1 MRVIFINRFFYP
13 DHSATSQMLS
23 DLAFGL
29 AERDFDVTVITSR
42 LRYDAPSTR
51 LPAQETVSGVRI
63 ERIWTSRFGRNH
75 LLFRAI
81 DYLTFYASVVWTL
94 LRTARTG
101 DVVVAMTDPPAL
113 SIVAALAARW
123 RGAHLVN
130 WLQDMFPEVAEV
142 LGGTGQS
149 MKFLLAPVRWLRNG
163 SLRAASANVA
173 IGELMAERVRNLGV
187 SPDRTVVLPNWA
199 DTNSIRD
206 VPSAACGLRSAWSLN
221 RKFVVAHSRNLGR
234 AHDFETLLGAM
245 TVTAGCSGDRDI
257 HWLLIGGG
265 ALYERL
271 ECESTRRELGNVTFR
286 PYQPRECLGESLSV
300 ADAHIVSLK
309 PALEGLIVPSK
320 FYGIAAVGRPVL
332 FIGCR
337 KGEIARLIDRYDC
350 GMTVADGDV
359 DGLVASVRLL
369 AQDRQRG
376 SVLGARARAMCEEH
390 FSKDQAIDAWSR
402 LIGVVAR
409 PSPAVCST
417 AVTQPQ
423 DGMRK
428 SSRELAG

>member
-1 MRVIFINRFFYP
+1 MRIIFVNRFFYP

-29 AERDFDVTVITSR
+29 AERDFDVAVIASR
-42 LRYDAPSTR
+42 LRYDAPKTQ
-51 LPAQETVSGVRI
+51 LPPRASVNGVRI

-81 DYLTFYASVVWTL
+81 DYLTFYVSVVWAL

-101 DVVVAMTDPPAL
+101 DVIVAMTDPPAL
-113 SIVAALAARW
+113 SIVAAIVARW

-142 LGGTGQS
+142 LGGTS
-149 MKFLLAPVRWLRNG
+149 RSTKFLFAPVRWLRNG
-163 SLRAASANVA
+163 SLRRASANVA
-173 IGELMAERVRNLGV
+173 LGELMAERIKNLGV

-199 DTNSIRD
+199 DTASITN
-206 VPSAACGLRSAWSLN
+206 VPSAACGLRAAWNLD
-221 RKFVVAHSRNLGR
+221 RRFVVAHSGNLGR
-234 AHDFETLLGAM
+234 AHDVETLLGAM

-257 HWLLIGGG
+257 HWLLVGGG
-265 ALYERL
+265 ARYERL
-271 ECESTRRELGNVTFR
+271 EYESTRRALGNVTFR

-300 ADAHIVSLK
+300 ADAHIVSLR

-320 FYGIAAVGRPVL
+320 FYGIAAVGRPAL
-332 FIGCR
+332 FIGCD
-337 KGEIARLIDRYDC
+337 KGEIARLIDRYGC

-359 DGLVASVRLL
+359 DGLVAAVRLL
-369 AQDRQRG
+369 AQDRQRA

-390 FSKDQAIDAWSR
+390 FSKEQAIDAWSK
-402 LIGVVAR
+402 LIDFVTH
-409 PSPAVCST
+409 PSPNACST
-417 AVTQPQ
+417 AITRPQ
-423 DGMRK
+423 DGMPK